1 MTSRPVASR
10 VALFVLGVLLLAA
23 GPALADGAFERGN
36 AAYAA
41 GDFETALSAYDSAV
55 ALNPS
60 AAAFHNRGN
69 ARFRLGQLG
78 RAVAD
83 YNRAWVI
90 APGDRDVRA
99 NLAFVRQYRPDKSLL
114 LDNPIAALATT
125 VLRAPSAAASRIL
138 AALGC
143 LLALGLVGLY
153 YYTGRRQFG
162 WLAIGPGIAFLYF
175 LAATASWAAVT
186 NPARAA
192 VVVPELTLRSGPGP
206 EYKDMVIVHD
216 GLEVVIREE
225 RPGWVLLQL
234 PGGEGGWAE
243 TAAVE
248 RIFPR

>member
-1 MTSRPVASR
+1 VSSRRGPAVLVA
-10 VALFVLGVLLLAA
+10 ALVVTLLASTA
-23 GPALADGAFERGN
+23 AATAFERGN
-36 AAYAA
+36 AAYQA
-41 GDFETALSAYDSAV
+41 GNFVTALAAYDSAV

-60 AAAFHNRGN
+60 AAALHNRGN

-83 YNRAWVI
+83 YNRAWVL
-90 APGDRDVRA
+90 APGDRDIRA
-99 NLAFVRQYRPDKSLL
+99 NIAFLRQYRPDKSLI
-114 LDNPIAALATT
+114 LDNPIAALATAF
-125 VLRAPSAAASRIL
+125 LRATAASTSRIL

-143 LLALGLVGLY
+143 FLALALVGLY
-153 YYTGRRQFG
+153 YYTGRRLFG
-162 WLAIGPGIAFLYF
+162 WLAIAPGLAFLYF
-175 LAATASWAAVT
+175 VAATASWAAVT

-206 EYKDMVIVHD
+206 EYKDMAIIHD
-216 GLEVVIREE
+216 GLEVVISEE